1 MKRQLGIPT
10 AIALVIANMIGSGIY
25 TSLGFQLSNMQSLFA
40 VLMLWVVGGIIA
52 ICGALVYGELGAA
65 FPHNGG
71 EYNFLKRLYNPLLGF
86 LAGWVSAFVGFAAP
100 VAAVSIAL
108 GNYLHSVFPVLPILG
123 TGLGFLAFITLL
135 HAWHVMVGS
144 RFQQGATIANLCIIC
159 FLIGAGFITK
169 SSHHIDVSPSKL
181 AWKEIFTS
189 PYFGVNL
196 YWVSYAYTGWNAA
209 SYIAGEMKN
218 PEKKLPIALIAGT
231 GIVTVLYVLLNWAF
245 LHAAP
250 VEAMKGQLEVGFV
263 AAQFMFGKIG
273 AALMGIIISISLVS
287 TISAM
292 TFAGP
297 RVSACLQNE
306 VPKLAF
312 LAKVNKN
319 GSPYYAIITQSL
331 VSALLVLINQFQ
343 FVIDLIGFTLT
354 LSTSLTVF
362 GIFRL
367 RKKFPST
374 AYSYKTWGYPITPI
388 LFLTINAWILFYGF
402 TLKPWVSINGLSLIL
417 VGAIVYWVW
426 GKKKDPIQ
434 GSIIT

>member
-1 MKRQLGIPT
+1 MKRQLGVPT

-40 VLMLWVVGGIIA
+40 VLMLWVTGGIIA
-52 ICGALVYGELGAA
+52 VCGALVYGELGAA
-65 FPHNGG
+65 FPNNGG
-71 EYNFLKRLYNPLLGF
+71 EYNFLKNLYNPLLGF

-108 GNYLHSVFPVLPILG
+108 GNYLHSVFPVLPVLS
-123 TGLGFLAFITLL
+123 TGLGVLVLITTI
-135 HAWHVMVGS
+135 HSWHVLIGS
-144 RFQQGATIANLCIIC
+144 KFQQLATIANICIIC
-159 FLIGAGFITK
+159 FLIGAGFLTTA
-169 SSHHIDVSPSKL
+169 HHTIDVSPTAK
-181 AWKEIFTS
+181 AWKEVFTS
-189 PYFGVNL
+189 PFFGVNL

-250 VEAMKGQLEVGFV
+250 IDAMKGQLEVGFV
-263 AAQFMFGKIG
+263 AAQYMFGKMG
-273 AALMGIIISISLVS
+273 ASLMAIIISISLVS

-312 LAKVNKN
+312 LARTNKH
-319 GSPYYAIITQSL
+319 GSPSYAIVIQSL
-331 VSALLVLINQFQ
+331 VAAVLVLINQFQ

-362 GIFRL
+362 GIFKL
-367 RKKFPST
+367 RKSFPSQPH
-374 AYSYKTWGYPITPI
+374 AYKTWGYPFTPI

-402 TLKPWVSINGLSLIL
+402 TLKPWVSFYGLSLIV
-417 VGAIVYWVW
+417 VGAIVYWIW
-426 GKKKDPIQ
+426 GKKK
-434 GSIIT
+434 

>member
-52 ICGALVYGELGAA
+52 VCGALVYGELGAA

-71 EYNFLKRLYNPLLGF
+71 EYNFLKKLYNPFVGF

-100 VAAVSIAL
+100 TAAVSIAL

-123 TGLGFLAFITLL
+123 AGLGILALITAI
-135 HAWHVMVGS
+135 HAWHVVVGS
-144 RFQQGATIANLCIIC
+144 KFQQLATIANLCIIC
-159 FLIGAGFITK
+159 FLIFAGFFTK
-169 SSHHIDVSPSKL
+169 ATHHIDVSPTTK
-181 AWKEIFTS
+181 AWKEVFTS
-189 PYFGVNL
+189 PFFGVNL

-209 SYIAGEMKN
+209 SYIAGEMKH

-250 VEAMKGQLEVGFV
+250 IDALKGQLEVGFV

-273 AALMGIIISISLVS
+273 ASIMAIIISVSLIS

-297 RVSACLQNE
+297 RVSACLQDE

-312 LAKVNKN
+312 LGRTNKH
-319 GSPYYAIITQSL
+319 GSPSYAIIAQSL
-331 VSALLVLINQFQ
+331 VAAVLILINQFQ

-362 GIFRL
+362 GIFKL
-367 RKKFPST
+367 RKSFPST
-374 AYSYKTWGYPITPI
+374 HIGYRTWGYPFTPI
-388 LFLTINAWILFYGF
+388 LFLTINAWILYYGF
-402 TLKPWVSINGLSLIL
+402 TLKPLVSLYGLLLIL
-417 VGAIVYWVW
+417 VGAIVYFIW
-426 GKKKDPIQ
+426 GKKR
-434 GSIIT
+434 

>member
-25 TSLGFQLSNMQSLFA
+25 TSLGFQLSNMQTLFG

-52 ICGALVYGELGAA
+52 VCGALVYGELGAA
-65 FPHNGG
+65 FPNNGG
-71 EYNFLKRLYNPLLGF
+71 EYNFLKNLYNPLLGF

-108 GNYLHSVFPVLPILG
+108 GNYLHSVFPVLPVLT
-123 TGLGFLAFITLL
+123 TGLGMLILITTI
-135 HAWHVMVGS
+135 HSWHVMIGS
-144 RFQQGATIANLCIIC
+144 KFQQLATIANICIIC
-159 FLIGAGFITK
+159 FLIAAGFLTK
-169 SSHHIDVSPSKL
+169 IHHTINVTPSAK
-181 AWKEIFTS
+181 AWKEVFTS
-189 PYFGVNL
+189 PFFGVNL

-250 VEAMKGQLEVGFV
+250 VDAMKGQLEVGFV
-263 AAQFMFGKIG
+263 AAQYMFGKIG
-273 AALMGIIISISLVS
+273 ASLMAIIISVSLVS

-297 RVSACLQNE
+297 RVSACLQDE

-312 LAKVNKN
+312 LARTNKH
-319 GSPYYAIITQSL
+319 GSPSYAIITQSL
-331 VSALLVLINQFQ
+331 VAAVLVLINQFQ

-362 GIFRL
+362 GIFKL
-367 RKKFPST
+367 RRNFPSQPH
-374 AYSYKTWGYPITPI
+374 SYKTWGYPFTPV
-388 LFLTINAWILFYGF
+388 LFLTINAWILYYGF
-402 TLKPWVSINGLSLIL
+402 TLKPWVSFYGLFLIL
-417 VGAIVYWVW
+417 VGAIVYWIW
-426 GKKKDPIQ
+426 GKKKLTSQ
-434 GSIIT
+434 RGL